1 MGLAAL
7 MFVAVRTMHTVT
19 PRTDHVLVPLGGLG
33 LNVISH
39 VDRENMEKTV
49 NMTAS
54 VEMVQNVTQH
64 QENVTVQQ
72 GGEGSTV
79 TLPAH
84 WEVGVQNANSS
95 APAEMGGPATMR
107 QVGGFMMS
115 NGPTAI

>member
-1 MGLAAL
+1 MLEVIVIDHVLFILMGLAAL

-54 VEMVQNVTQH
+54 VEMVQNVTQ
-64 QENVTVQQ
+64 QENVTV
-72 GGEGSTV
+72 
-79 TLPAH
+79 L
-84 WEVGVQNANSS
+84 
-95 APAEMGGPATMR
+95 
-107 QVGGFMMS
+107 
-115 NGPTAI
+115 